1 MNMKW
6 SELLSSKTQ
15 IEREDRPE
23 EFKKYPISNIEID
36 YEQII
41 SSSAFRRLQDKTQV
55 FPLDKSDFVRTRLTH
70 SIEVSSIARQLG
82 IMITK
87 NDTDYLKE
95 DFKNGGIDIEN
106 IPSILSCAGLLHDI
120 GNPPFGHFGE
130 VVIGDWFKK
139 ELKKDNFN
147 FNEKPSREKPIR

>member
-41 SSSAFRRLQDKTQV
+41 SSSAFRRLQDKT
-55 FPLDKSDFVRTRLTH
+55 
-70 SIEVSSIARQLG
+70 
-82 IMITK
+82 
-87 NDTDYLKE
+87 
-95 DFKNGGIDIEN
+95 
-106 IPSILSCAGLLHDI
+106 
-120 GNPPFGHFGE
+120 
-130 VVIGDWFKK
+130 
-139 ELKKDNFN
+139 
-147 FNEKPSREKPIR
+147 